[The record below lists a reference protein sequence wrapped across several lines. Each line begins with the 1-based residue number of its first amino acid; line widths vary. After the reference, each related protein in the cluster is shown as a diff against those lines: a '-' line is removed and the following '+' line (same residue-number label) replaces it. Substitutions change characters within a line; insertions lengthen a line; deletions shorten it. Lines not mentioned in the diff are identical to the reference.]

1 MVNHLL
7 LPWHPLE
14 TPDAVD
20 FLEKYLGTREGSA
33 EVNLKRRF
41 PVAEAVSRRMQ
52 PNLPESYLAVDL
64 NEHARET
71 IERGIHTHERDEQ
84 LFRQPLKLH
93 RSTGRAAR
101 RNARFLLLFFLSG
114 GAPRTAPLQPG
125 LSCAPAPLQL
135 CSRPL
140 GASVLH
146 NALLGGLQV

>member
-1 MVNHLL
+1 MRSSSWRSIL
-7 LPWHPLE
+7 
-14 TPDAVD
+14 A
-20 FLEKYLGTREGSA
+20 TREGSA

-52 PNLPESYLAVDL
+52 RNLPEGYLAVNL

-101 RNARFLLLFFLSG
+101 RNARFLLPFLG
-114 GAPRTAPLQPG
+114 GGVPRTAPLQ
-125 LSCAPAPLQL
+125 
-135 CSRPL
+135 
-140 GASVLH
+140 
-146 NALLGGLQV
+146 